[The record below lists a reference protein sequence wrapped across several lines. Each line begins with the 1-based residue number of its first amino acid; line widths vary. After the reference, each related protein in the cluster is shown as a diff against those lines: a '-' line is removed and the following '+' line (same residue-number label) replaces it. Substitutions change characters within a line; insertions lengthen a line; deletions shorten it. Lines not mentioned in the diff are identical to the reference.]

1 MYYGLDK
8 NGNNVYIDDAIVTNI
23 YYCPICNTELV
34 QKKADIKAHHFA
46 HKAKI
51 NCPYAHRE
59 MSDWHLEWQ
68 SHYGRHREI
77 LCRSG
82 NEIKIA
88 DVLIND
94 TVIEF
99 QHSPISYD
107 EVESRT
113 LFHTGNNRKIIWLF
127 DFREK
132 FSRWSITPATTEDI
146 PNSLW
151 RKYSFSFAELKK
163 LECKNIYYWERP
175 NQSITAIC
183 YFNEEEP
190 SYLFFQLADNL
201 IIRVNWNLRKPEVW
215 FGRHSSFE
223 YFAGDKLTKEEFL
236 DTIQRIINE

>member
-8 NGNNVYIDDAIVTNI
+8 NGNNVYIDDAIATNI
-23 YYCPICNTELV
+23 YYCPNCNTELV
-34 QKKADIKAHHFA
+34 QKKGNIKVHHFA
-46 HKAKI
+46 HKAK
-51 NCPYAHRE
+51 NDCPYAHRE

-82 NEIKIA
+82 DEIRIA
-88 DVLIND
+88 DVLIKD

-132 FSRWSITPATTEDI
+132 YSQWRISPTEYI

-151 RKYSFSFAELKK
+151 KKYPSSFAEYENLKH
-163 LECKNIYYWERP
+163 KNTYYWERP
-175 NQSITAIC
+175 NQSITAIG
-183 YFNEEEP
+183 YFNDEEP
-190 SYLFFQLADNL
+190 SYLFFQLTDDL
-201 IIRVNWNLRKPEVW
+201 IIHVKWNLHKPEVML
-215 FGRHSSFE
+215 GDDSSFE
-223 YFAGDKLTKEEFL
+223 CFAGDKLTKEEFL
-236 DTIQRIINE
+236 DTVQRIIDE